1 VVSGAGRDHRA
12 AILRHAHISN
22 IGQVDLGDNTRAK
35 SETTG
40 KFYIVKLGDIELV
53 GNCIH
58 HIDHH
63 VPSAPEDR
71 ARLGADR
78 AAYQR
83 QQRQGKHGNNG
94 KLTPHLASSSE
105 TRVARLFRST
115 SVTHFH
121 FTFLAGKKLQSR
133 PRLSVFYTD
142 WRVFKDT
149 CKMIGMSE
157 EDASTFKE
165 IMP

>member
-1 VVSGAGRDHRA
+1 YFERRRAIGNRVEKVVGNGDLVTVLGHAVSAGGPGAGRDHRA
-12 AILRHAHISN
+12 AILRHANISN
-22 IGQVDLGDNTRAK
+22 IGQVGFGDNTRAK
-35 SETTG
+35 AETTG
-40 KFYIVKLGDIELV
+40 KFNIVKLGDIELV
-53 GNCIH
+53 GDCIH
-58 HIDHH
+58 LIDHH

-115 SVTHFH
+115 SV
-121 FTFLAGKKLQSR
+121 
-133 PRLSVFYTD
+133 
-142 WRVFKDT
+142 
-149 CKMIGMSE
+149 
-157 EDASTFKE
+157 
-165 IMP
+165 